1 MKTRNTV
8 VRKLKKQCL
17 AYVGIF
23 KRNKTYTE
31 KGESVE
37 YIPDYYTSH
46 KKGSKLICYKETLP
60 EYISAGSIRESIV
73 HLVPTKDLLWHKEW
87 VDC

>member
-1 MKTRNTV
+1 MKTRTIV
-8 VRKLKKQCL
+8 VKRFKKQCL

-23 KRNKTYTE
+23 KENRTYTE
-31 KGESVE
+31 KGDFVE
-37 YIPDYYTSH
+37 YIPGYYTSH
-46 KKGSKLICYKETLP
+46 KKGSTLVCYKETLP

-87 VDC
+87 IDY